1 MLAETF
7 YEEMKRIPTPE
18 YTEEEIAFAE
28 KISEEAGIENQGE
41 YSQVTGT
48 RTGDKGWIIKSTWI

>member
-48 RTGDKGWIIKSTWI
+48 RTAIKDG

>member
-1 MLAETF
+1 MRKPF

-48 RTGDKGWIIKSTWI
+48 RTAIKDG